1 MKISRESVQNDFIRD
16 IEELSG
22 QNLLACY
29 QCGKCSAGCPMIEH
43 MDILPSLI
51 IRLLQMGAEKEVL
64 DSETIWVCAS
74 CLQCM
79 AKCPKG
85 VDLAKIMEALR
96 TYLRRRGIDKV
107 EITKIADEMWKHLP
121 QQALVSVYRKLS
133 P

>member
-121 QQALVSVYRKLS
+121 QQALVSGYRKLS